1 MKKNFILNLILVFIV
16 VFFFLTKTIFAD
28 GVCMIRPFSLI
39 GKVLLDYPGYP
50 YSQFNFPFVHEIYEY
65 NFQSSS
71 CDCNTNNSCCPIGVN
86 PTPVATYT
94 GSNILVNLKIKL
106 GDDPAL
112 NGQPTAYTF
121 VINPQKSFQIVD
133 YKLCYGT
140 TNCQVTPTPMA
151 YNNQSEE
158 YYTPYDLCCNV
169 PLNTNFLMTPTPGK
183 TAFAYVEYRAKPL
196 IPNCSI
202 SCYIQGGVGTIPIGD
217 NLLIGDPLTCQIT
230 FETFNNT
237 KPKKGEFFV
246 YKQGNCGTRTVYS
259 NFTNSNNSNSFVES
273 SNWQP
278 LELGTYYLH
287 CAASSETNL
296 RCIGQ
301 GCTIGQ
307 TSCTPP
313 ERQCVN
319 PISLPCVGPNAS
331 KTLHVNQPT
340 AWYRLKDTS
349 LNKIGDHNIAVVQNV
364 KKFTDSDPDD
374 IPNTRAVIINSLF
387 SDPGIL
393 LATGTYNPGPSYNP
407 IPDSNKG
414 WHIGS
419 YGTIS
424 QPMFASFYQYLKSRK
439 QIEEKT
445 DISQIDKN
453 GIYFIKTD
461 GLTISTQ
468 PPNYNFV
475 LIVRNSTD
483 TDLGDVNIT
492 VNGFNS
498 SNKSIMILAKNITF
512 SSSVTTA
519 SGIFIATNQFTYQS
533 ANGLK
538 ILGNLISKN
547 AVTIQPRSDNT
558 RPSLFIVFKS
568 QMYLD
573 LLPYLSV
580 SKYDWRQLQ

>member
-50 YSQFNFPFVHEIYEY
+50 PSYSQFNFPFVHEIYEY
-65 NFQSSS
+65 NFRSSS
-71 CDCNTNNSCCPIGVN
+71 CDCNTSNSCCPIGVN

-106 GDDPAL
+106 GEDPAL

-133 YKLCYGT
+133 YKLCYWT

-151 YNNQSEE
+151 YNNQSKE

-169 PLNTNFLMTPTPGK
+169 PLNTYFLMTPTPGK
-183 TAFAYVEYRAKPL
+183 TTFAYVEYRAKPL

-230 FETFNNT
+230 FQTFNNT

-246 YKQGNCGTRTVYS
+246 YKEGNCETPTVYS
-259 NFTNSNNSNSFVES
+259 NVTNSNNSNSFVES

-307 TSCTPP
+307 SSCTPP

-340 AWYRLKDTS
+340 AWYKLKDAS

-364 KKFTDSDPDD
+364 TSFDSDDP
-374 IPNTRAVIINSLF
+374 PNNRYTIINSTN

-393 LATGTYNPGPSYNP
+393 LATGSYNPGPSYNP
-407 IPDSNKG
+407 VPDSVKN
-414 WHIGS
+414 WHLGS
-419 YGTIS
+419 YSDIS
-424 QPMFASFYQYLKSRK
+424 RPLLDNFYQYIISRK
-439 QIEEKT
+439 KAKEINNLDQIT
-445 DISQIDKN
+445 TH
-453 GIYFIKTD
+453 GIYIIKSNS
-461 GLTISTQ
+461 LTLSDEQ
-468 PPNYNFV
+468 LPNYNFV
-475 LIVRNSTD
+475 LIVKKSTD
-483 TDLGDVNIT
+483 NNDLGEVNIT
-492 VNGFNS
+492 NNFNS
-498 SNKSIMILAKNITF
+498 GNKSIMILAKKITF

-519 SGIFIATNQFTYQS
+519 RGIFIAQTIEYQS
-533 ANGLK
+533 TNGLK
-538 ILGNLISKN
+538 ILGNLISKT
-547 AVTIQPRSDNT
+547 AVSLQSRSDNT
-558 RPSLFIVFKS
+558 RPSLFIVFKPK
-568 QMYLD
+568 MYLD
-573 LLPYLSV
+573 LLPYLSI